1 MKVNQKVIAVTGGGS
16 GIGRELVLHL
26 ANKGAKVAAIDI
38 NPDGL
43 AETKT
48 LAGEK
53 SEQISQHVADISD
66 LEAVSALPEAIQA
79 EHGAIDGLINN
90 AGIIQPFVPIND
102 LDHKTIDKVLKVNL
116 YGVINM
122 TKAFLP
128 HLLKREKA
136 QIVNISSMGGFFPFR
151 GQTLYGA
158 SKAGVKLFTEGLF
171 VELKE
176 TNVKVTLVFPGA
188 IDTQITQNSGLGMD
202 TDSARD
208 DAPFQPLA
216 PQKAAEQI
224 IRAMEREKYQA
235 FVGPDSKAMNILYRI
250 APKLAVNLM
259 SRLMNSVMPE

>member
-1 MKVNQKVIAVTGGGS
+1 VTGGGS

-26 ANKGAKVAAIDI
+26 VQKGAKVAAIDI

-43 AETKT
+43 AETKA
-48 LAGEK
+48 LAGEN
-53 SEQISQHVADISD
+53 SEQISQHVTDISNLD
-66 LEAVSALPEAIQA
+66 DVSALPEAIKAQ
-79 EHGAIDGLINN
+79 HGAVDGLINN
-90 AGIIQPFVPIND
+90 AGIIQPFVPVNE

-128 HLLKREKA
+128 HLLERQEA
-136 QIVNISSMGGFFPFR
+136 HIVNVASMGGFFPFR

-158 SKAGVKLFTEGLF
+158 SKAAVKLFTEGLY
-171 VELKE
+171 VELKK

-188 IDTQITQNSGLGMD
+188 IDTQITKNSGLEMD
-202 TDSARD
+202 RDSARED
-208 DAPFQPLA
+208 VAFQPLA